1 MRSRKQKRFRRKSRK
16 NRRPYFIGGTG
27 EDKCIFIQ
35 LHGGLG
41 NQMFVYAAGLTV
53 KKKKG
58 IPLCILRSG
67 NSPHKAISDYAVTLF
82 KQGTP
87 VDPESVKARMNLS
100 KSVLEK
106 VKEPHNIWVNGNID
120 GNATTNAKLNGSFFQ
135 SYPSILPVVPM
146 IREDCAKF
154 FAESY
159 PEFKIDSSS
168 SAFMHVRRGD
178 YGGASLRAEYY
189 SGALALLEPNSA
201 IQNIYIVSDGMGWC
215 KEQKWDTQKKLIYFE
230 ESDELKTMYLMSLC
244 LAGAIISA
252 SSFSTWGAILG
263 PDQNPESTIVYP
275 KDWITGPSSRIG
287 FPERW
292 KAI

>member
-1 MRSRKQKRFRRKSRK
+1 
-16 NRRPYFIGGTG
+16 
-27 EDKCIFIQ
+27 
-35 LHGGLG
+35 
-41 NQMFVYAAGLTV
+41 
-53 KKKKG
+53 
-58 IPLCILRSG
+58 
-67 NSPHKAISDYAVTLF
+67 
-82 KQGTP
+82 
-87 VDPESVKARMNLS
+87 
-100 KSVLEK
+100 
-106 VKEPHNIWVNGNID
+106 
-120 GNATTNAKLNGSFFQ
+120 
-135 SYPSILPVVPM
+135 M